1 MQEVALSGRQLPAAP
16 GLTSTASDGPPLPP
30 VRAGGGTRRPPPPLG
45 VAPAAVPPSAARRP
59 HQDVS
64 ALTVGPGRGPTSYH
78 IGAAAWVVGKVC
90 KVCFQFF
97 V

>member
-30 VRAGGGTRRPPPPLG
+30 APVRAGGGVSMAP
-45 VAPAAVPPSAARRP
+45 APAAAPPSAARRP

-64 ALTVGPGRGPTSYH
+64 ALTVGPGRGPTTYH